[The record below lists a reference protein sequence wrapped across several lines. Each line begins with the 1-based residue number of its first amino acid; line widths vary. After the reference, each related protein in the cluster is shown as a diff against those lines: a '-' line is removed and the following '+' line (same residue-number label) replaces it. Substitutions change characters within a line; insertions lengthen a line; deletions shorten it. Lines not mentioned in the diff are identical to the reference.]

1 MRLLLLTFL
10 AAGCGTAVPVAV
22 PPELVVPRGTGDSD
36 QAVST
41 ARRLL
46 EEGQP
51 RQALELV
58 NSVLGGFGE
67 HVDAQRLRQD
77 ILRRRGRL
85 GLLLRESE
93 EDLQKQPDDPVALY
107 LLGRIVPSFIQKV
120 DLFAQVARIS
130 PDLFWGWLGLAYALR
145 ASDPARSL
153 EVYGQLYEASGRHLL
168 AAVAYAAA
176 LRQLG
181 MNEVALE
188 VYGGLREGTD
198 APGVGD
204 LGVAE
209 TYVAENEPGKA
220 WQPLLSSLR
229 RRPFDPGVKQLVGDM
244 LGRGVS
250 KEQLSQLLDVLVQNP
265 ERLEQFG
272 RDGGER
278 LLASLFLQAGRPQ
291 AARSVL
297 ERDGKSRQ
305 EEVETRRMWRQ
316 LLLETGDLSE
326 FLRVLRED
334 FPEEFLEDETNQVRG
349 LWLQLLD
356 GPWAGSRDPLS
367 TVEMSVTLVRVLLDA
382 GLIRE
387 ADIVAS
393 MASHRHRDNELARLQ
408 DEVRRVAAFEGRL
421 KRLLYGGYLVGD
433 EGPDLAAVLEE
444 LRRISVEDLGED
456 VVGEPEVFHVPLV
469 GDLLNPFSEGL
480 GTWFARYNRHL
491 ILGQRAGR
499 PVEGMLLTRLSVRD
513 LEPMDQLPLPT
524 RCLEVVGEDRDIRT
538 LSGVGGGDLAG
549 VALLNH
555 YVVDMDQ
562 VRTWAANLQDRRR
575 IAAEDDH
582 ALLADP
588 LPNRVQPLDPVDAH
602 WRLTVLA
609 PVADEDLVAAVLDMI
624 RWHERAHLV
633 DSFYYL
639 PVEGNL
645 FRNLGLLLG
654 NGFSAMAIEAEMEAR
669 AEAAALALSPH
680 THLVLAHIAHF
691 LEPQDSGSPHAL
703 GFRRLAERLIEG
715 LEEDG
720 VAPERTQVSRWHL
733 LEEGWIRRVG
743 DRLFSQQW

>member
-1 MRLLLLTFL
+1 MRLLLLTLF

-22 PPELVVPRGTGDSD
+22 PTELAAPGGTEDAD
-36 QAVST
+36 QAVLT

-46 EEGQP
+46 DAGQP

-58 NSVLGGFGE
+58 DSVLEGFAA

-85 GLLLRESE
+85 GLLLWESE
-93 EDLQKQPDDPVALY
+93 EALQQQPGDPVALY
-107 LLGRIVPSFIQKV
+107 LLGRIAPSTAERL
-120 DLFAQVARIS
+120 DLFARVVRIN
-130 PDLFWGWLGLAYALR
+130 PKLFWGWLGLAYALR

-153 EVYGQLYEASGRHLL
+153 EIYGQLYEASGRHLL

-181 MNEVALE
+181 MSEMALE
-188 VYGGLREGTD
+188 VYGDLREGPD
-198 APGVGD
+198 APGIGD
-204 LGVAE
+204 LGMAE
-209 TYVAENEPGKA
+209 TYLLENEPGKA
-220 WQPLLSSLR
+220 WQPLLNSVR
-229 RRPFDPGVKQLVGDM
+229 RRPFDPGVKRLVADM
-244 LGRGVS
+244 LSRGMS
-250 KEQLSQLLDVLVQNP
+250 PEQLSELLDLLVQDP
-265 ERLEQFG
+265 ERLEQF
-272 RDGGER
+272 RSDGGER
-278 LLASLFLQAGRPQ
+278 LLASLNLQAGRLQ

-316 LLLETGDLSE
+316 LLLETGDLTE

-356 GPWAGSRDPLS
+356 GPWAGKRDPLF
-367 TVEMSVTLVRVLLDA
+367 TVEMSMALVRSLLEA

-387 ADIVAS
+387 AGVVAS
-393 MASHRHRDNELARLQ
+393 MASRRHRNRELARLRNQ
-408 DEVRRVAAFEGRL
+408 VGRVEAFEGSL
-421 KRLLYGGYLVGD
+421 KRTLYGGYLVGG

-444 LRRISVEDLGED
+444 LRRVSVEVLGED

-491 ILGQRAGR
+491 ILGKRAGR

-513 LEPMDQLPLPT
+513 LEPVDELPLPA
-524 RCLEVVGEDRDIRT
+524 RCLEVVGEDREIHT
-538 LSGVGGGDLAG
+538 LSGVSGGDLAG

-562 VRTWAANLQDRRR
+562 VRAWAANLEDRRR
-575 IAAEDDH
+575 IAAEDH
-582 ALLADP
+582 LALMADP
-588 LPNRVQPLDPVDAH
+588 LPMRVQALDPVDAH

-609 PVADEDLVAAVLDMI
+609 PVADDDLVAAVLDMI

-639 PVEGNL
+639 PVESNL

-669 AEAAALALSPH
+669 AEAATLALSPH

-691 LEPQDSGSPHAL
+691 LEPQDPGSPHAL
-703 GFRRLAERLIEG
+703 GFRRLAERLIQG

-720 VAPERTQVSRWHL
+720 VAPVLQQVSRWHL
-733 LEEGWIRRVG
+733 LGSARLRRVG
-743 DRLFSQQW
+743 DRMFSEQW